1 MHTNLLDHQ
10 RLPHAVMEPTAN
22 VLVCLLG
29 NFRLLRCGEPLD
41 LPIAGKAMALLSQ
54 LGLHLNSGVPRE
66 GLLEVL
72 WPEQDAAHSMVSL
85 NSLVY
90 SVQRR
95 LRDGTRDAAAVIYR
109 NGCYYLNAAAG
120 VSTDVAQFDTLAD
133 RGNRLA
139 AAGQESAATL
149 YYTHAIELYR
159 GDLCTGDNV
168 YAVIERERLRASFLT
183 ILAWL
188 ADRANQAG
196 DDAAA
201 LGYALQLL
209 ACDPCRED
217 AHRVVMRAHVRRGE
231 RAQAMRQYRLCEQAL
246 RREFEAAPEVQ
257 TTELFNR
264 IRLDPT
270 SI

>member
-1 MHTNLLDHQ
+1 MHTETLGHQ
-10 RLPHAVMEPTAN
+10 RLPLATVEPTAN

-29 NFRLLRCGEPLD
+29 NFRLLRRGEPLN
-41 LPIAGKAMALLSQ
+41 LLIAGKAMTLLSQ
-54 LGLHLNSGVPRE
+54 LALHLNSGVPRE
-66 GLLEVL
+66 GLLEML

-95 LRDGTRDAAAVIYR
+95 LRDGTRDGAAVIYS

-120 VSTDVAQFDTLAD
+120 VSTDIARFDTLVD
-133 RGNRLA
+133 CGNRLA
-139 AAGQESAATL
+139 AARHDQAATL
-149 YYTHAIELYR
+149 CYTRAVDLYR
-159 GDLCTGDNV
+159 GDLCTGDDV

-183 ILAWL
+183 LLAWL
-188 ADRANQAG
+188 ADRAYQYG
-196 DDAAA
+196 DYAAA

-217 AHRVVMRAHVRRGE
+217 AHRVVMRARVHRGE

-246 RREFEAAPEVQ
+246 RREFEAAPEAL

>member
-1 MHTNLLDHQ
+1 M
-10 RLPHAVMEPTAN
+10 
-22 VLVCLLG
+22 
-29 NFRLLRCGEPLD
+29 
-41 LPIAGKAMALLSQ
+41 
-54 LGLHLNSGVPRE
+54 
-66 GLLEVL
+66 L

-95 LRDGTRDAAAVIYR
+95 LRDGTRDGAAVIYS
-109 NGCYYLNAAAG
+109 NGCYYLNTAAG
-120 VSTDVAQFDTLAD
+120 VSTDVALFDTLVD
-133 RGNRLA
+133 CGNRLA
-139 AAGQESAATL
+139 AAGQERAATL
-149 YYTHAIELYR
+149 YYTRAIDLYR
-159 GDLCTGDNV
+159 GDLCTGDDV

-183 ILAWL
+183 LLAWL
-188 ADRANQAG
+188 ADRAYQDG
-196 DDAAA
+196 DDDAA

-217 AHRVVMRAHVRRGE
+217 AHRMVMRARVHRGE
-231 RAQAMRQYRLCEQAL
+231 RAQALRQYRLCEQAL
-246 RREFEAAPEVQ
+246 RREFEAAPEAL